1 MHILV
6 TGAAG
11 NVGTIVT
18 RGLRANGHCVRAFD
32 LVDAG
37 NAANESLVGDV
48 GDFDLMRRAM
58 EGVDAVIHL
67 GGNGGDRPWPEIRN
81 NNYVGCYNAFEAAR
95 ELGVPRVVFASR
107 AGLLGAYP
115 DTVQRT
121 VDMIPRP
128 RGLYDA
134 SKVLGEGFGYM
145 YSSVHNMGCVSVRI
159 GNLSR
164 DRDLPEHPHHLS
176 HGDCVRVF
184 EAAACHPGVEN
195 EVVFGVSDS
204 DWPLYDM
211 DHGRQAIGYDPQD
224 VSHIADSDRTFDRSQ
239 PVELLSASPPQ
250 RVLITGAA
258 GRVGQVLANGL
269 GHHYQIRGFDQVDM
283 PDLEDKVVGSV
294 SDYDACLRATQG
306 MDAVIHLAG
315 VPSGG
320 APWQEVLEANFDGT
334 YHIMEAA
341 RQNGVRRIAYA
352 SRAGILGPYPSDQQR
367 TVGMIPMPRSYYT
380 MSKVFGE
387 SLGHTYAWRHGMRFT
402 SVRIGNF
409 KLERDQPEHP
419 HQLGHADNV
428 RVFEAAMSHT
438 GSAYEVVFG
447 VSDSD
452 WPLYDLQHGRCAIG
466 YNPQQRSQVP
476 HADRH

>member
-204 DWPLYDM
+204 D
-211 DHGRQAIGYDPQD
+211 
-224 VSHIADSDRTFDRSQ
+224 
-239 PVELLSASPPQ
+239 
-250 RVLITGAA
+250 
-258 GRVGQVLANGL
+258 
-269 GHHYQIRGFDQVDM
+269 
-283 PDLEDKVVGSV
+283 
-294 SDYDACLRATQG
+294 
-306 MDAVIHLAG
+306 
-315 VPSGG
+315 
-320 APWQEVLEANFDGT
+320 
-334 YHIMEAA
+334 
-341 RQNGVRRIAYA
+341 
-352 SRAGILGPYPSDQQR
+352 
-367 TVGMIPMPRSYYT
+367 
-380 MSKVFGE
+380 
-387 SLGHTYAWRHGMRFT
+387 
-402 SVRIGNF
+402 
-409 KLERDQPEHP
+409 
-419 HQLGHADNV
+419 
-428 RVFEAAMSHT
+428 
-438 GSAYEVVFG
+438 
-447 VSDSD
+447 
-452 WPLYDLQHGRCAIG
+452 
-466 YNPQQRSQVP
+466 
-476 HADRH
+476 

>member
-11 NVGTIVT
+11 RVGSIVT
-18 RGLRANGHCVRAFD
+18 RGLRANGHRVRAFD
-32 LVDAG
+32 IVDVG
-37 NAANESLVGDV
+37 KAADEALVGDV
-48 GDFDLMRRAM
+48 GDYNAMRNAIG
-58 EGVDAVIHL
+58 GVDAVIHL
-67 GGNGGDRPWPEIRN
+67 GGNAGDKPWPEIRN

-95 ELGVPRVVFASR
+95 ELGVKRIVFASR

-134 SKVLGEGFGYM
+134 SKVLGEGFSYM
-145 YSSVHNMGCVSVRI
+145 YSSLHDMECVAVRI
-159 GNLSR
+159 GNFGP
-164 DRDLPEHPHHLS
+164 DRDLPEHSHHLS
-176 HGDCVRVF
+176 HGDCVRMF
-184 EAAACHPGVEN
+184 EAAVSHPGVAN
-195 EVVFGVSDS
+195 EVVFGVSNS
-204 DWPLYDM
+204 DWSLYDM
-211 DHGRQAIGYDPQD
+211 DHGRRVIGYDPQD
-224 VSHIADSDRTFDRSQ
+224 VSKVAAADRTFDRSE
-239 PVELLSASPPQ
+239 PVEPMSDAAPE

-258 GRVGQVLANGL
+258 GRVGSVLVKGL
-269 GHHYQIRGFDQVDM
+269 SDRYQLRGLDQVDM
-283 PDLEDKVVGSV
+283 PDLDDKVIAGVT
-294 SDYDACLRATQG
+294 DYDACLRATEG

-320 APWQEVLEANFDGT
+320 APWQEVLESNFDGT
-334 YHIMEAA
+334 YNIMEAA
-341 RQNGVRRIAYA
+341 RENGVRRIGYA
-352 SRAGILGPYPSDQQR
+352 SRAGILGPYPKDVQR
-367 TVGMIPMPRSYYT
+367 TVGMIPRPQSYYT

-387 SLGHTYAWRHGMRFT
+387 SLGHMYAWRYGMRFT

-428 RVFEAAMSHT
+428 RVFEAAITHQN
-438 GSAYEVVFG
+438 SAYEVVFG

-452 WPLYDLQHGRCAIG
+452 WPLYDLDHGRRAIG
-466 YNPQQRSQVP
+466 YDPQQRSHVP
-476 HADRH
+476 ESERK

>member
-11 NVGTIVT
+11 TVGTVVT
-18 RGLRANGHCVRAFD
+18 RGLRAKGHRIRAFD
-32 LVDAG
+32 IIDAVDA
-37 NAANESLVGDV
+37 ADEVVLGDV

-58 EGVDAVIHL
+58 EGIDAVIHL
-67 GGNGGDRPWPEIRN
+67 GGNAGDRPWTEIRN

-95 ELGVPRVVFASR
+95 ELGVRRVVFASR

-115 DTVQRT
+115 DTAQRT

-134 SKVLGEGFGYM
+134 SKVLGEGLGYM
-145 YSSVHNMGCVSVRI
+145 YSSLHGIGCVSVRI
-159 GNLSR
+159 GNFSP

-176 HGDCVRVF
+176 HGDCIRVF
-184 EAAACHPGVEN
+184 EAAACHPGVDN
-195 EVVFGVSDS
+195 EIVFGVSDS
-204 DWPLYDM
+204 DWALYDM
-211 DHGRQAIGYDPQD
+211 DHGRRVIGYDPQD
-224 VSHIADSDRTFDRSQ
+224 VSRVVTADRTFDRSE
-239 PVELLSASPPQ
+239 PVEPVSTRPPE

-258 GRVGQVLANGL
+258 GRVGQVLVEGL
-269 GHHYQIRGFDQVDM
+269 RGRYEVRGFDQIDM
-283 PDLEDKVVGSV
+283 PDLTDKIVAGVA
-294 SDYDACLRATQG
+294 DYDACLQATEG
-306 MDAVIHLAG
+306 VDAVIHLAG

-334 YHIMEAA
+334 RNIMEAA
-341 RQNGVRRIAYA
+341 RENGVRRIAYA
-352 SRAGILGPYPSDQQR
+352 SRAGILGPYPKDLQR
-367 TVGMIPMPRSYYT
+367 TVDMIPRPQSYYT

-387 SLGHTYAWRHGMRFT
+387 SLGHMYAWRYGMRFT

-428 RVFEAAMSHT
+428 RAFDAAITHT

-452 WPLYDLQHGRCAIG
+452 WPLYDLAHGRRAIG
-466 YNPQQRSQVP
+466 YDPQQRSHVP
-476 HADRH
+476 ESERK